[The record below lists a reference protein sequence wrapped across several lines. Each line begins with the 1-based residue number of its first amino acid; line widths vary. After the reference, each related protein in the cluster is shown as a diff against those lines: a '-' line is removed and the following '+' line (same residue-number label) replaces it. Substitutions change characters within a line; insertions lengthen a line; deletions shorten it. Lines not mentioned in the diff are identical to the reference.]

1 MYILYTVNDAMDKV
15 YTFKVRK
22 PLADA
27 YMYLLD

>member
-1 MYILYTVNDAMDKV
+1 MYILYTVIDAMEKL